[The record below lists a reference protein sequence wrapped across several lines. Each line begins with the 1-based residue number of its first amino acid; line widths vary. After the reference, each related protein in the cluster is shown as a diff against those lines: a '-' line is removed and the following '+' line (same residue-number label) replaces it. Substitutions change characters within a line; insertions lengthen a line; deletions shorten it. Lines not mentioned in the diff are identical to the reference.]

1 MKRLSLAL
9 ALWAL
14 VPGGLAAQ
22 VRYSA
27 MLSVGGG
34 TELLR
39 DRIFQDI
46 ELEQKHLAALTLG
59 ASLPVAPR
67 DRLGVEVGLGFGGTT
82 VSEAG
87 VGRTDGPSYRTL
99 SATLGYEGPVAWRIR
114 YRASAGVLKYLPD
127 KRDIFRRGGPA
138 ALLLGAAAE
147 YRMPFGRGLDLFGRL
162 QYDFHRFIT
171 RELEDRGFGRSQD
184 VHRLAIGLGIG
195 YLRP

>member
-1 MKRLSLAL
+1 MHRPVLTLTVLAL
-9 ALWAL
+9 ASA
-14 VPGGLAAQ
+14 PLAAQ

-34 TELLR
+34 TVLLS

-46 ELEQKHLAALTLG
+46 ELEQKRFAAFTLG

-67 DRLGVEVGLGFGGTT
+67 DLLGIEVGLGAGGTR
-82 VSEAG
+82 VFEEG
-87 VGRTDGPSYRTL
+87 VGRAEGPSYRTL
-99 SATLGYEGPVAWRIR
+99 TATLGYEGPVVWRLR

-127 KRDIFRRGGPA
+127 KEGVFRQGGPA

-147 YRMPFGRGLDLFGRL
+147 YRMPFGPGLDLFGRL
-162 QYDFHRFIT
+162 QYDFHRFFT

-184 VHRLAIGLGIG
+184 VHRLALGLGIG
-195 YLRP
+195 YTRP